1 MKQLIGT
8 EPVFK
13 FCGVNEEVTIQ
24 FDASEIGLGATLLK
38 QEQPVAYTSRA
49 LSQTKQRYALMR
61 KSYENCVLM

>member
-38 QEQPVAYTSRA
+38 REQPVAYTSRA